1 MHCQRFTFIVV
12 LIAALCLGAAPRPRA
27 QTSSSEREILIEL
40 FQATGGS
47 AWKRKAG
54 WGSDKPVCNWE
65 GVVCGFFA
73 DSGNVTGLQMWD
85 NNLQGVI
92 PESLAKLTDL
102 KVLDLS
108 RNRLTGILP
117 ADLVK
122 RANDNTLELRY
133 WGNANSDLLTKVSIQ
148 LDTFIGICY
157 PDMQLQFAAEIDGPA
172 GTAVYQS
179 ARCESSVRSNETAY
193 CLKGEGPAPPL
204 DHVSRA
210 LRRLTFG
217 AAGPRYNSPRGVSD
231 HEEYLRTAITWGS
244 GSSQVVRR
252 SGEQAPIDV
261 WQGQQLLLGLVPTN
275 WERTARRV
283 PCDTLNWPSG

>member
-1 MHCQRFTFIVV
+1 MHCQRFSLVGA
-12 LIAALCLGAAPRPRA
+12 LMAALCLGAAPRPRA
-27 QTSSSEREILIEL
+27 QTSSSERESLIEL

-54 WGSDKPVCNWE
+54 WGSDRPVCNWE

-73 DSGNVTGLQMWD
+73 DSGPVTRLELWD

-102 KVLDLS
+102 KVLNLS

-122 RANDNTLELRY
+122 RANDNTLELHY
-133 WGNANSDLLTKVSIQ
+133 WGNANSDLLTKVSIR
-148 LDTFIGICY
+148 LDSFIGVCH

-172 GTAVYQS
+172 NTAVYQS
-179 ARCESSVRSNETAY
+179 AHCESSVRSKQGAY
-193 CLKGEGPAPPL
+193 CLKREGSAPPL
-204 DHVSRA
+204 DRVSRA
-210 LRRLTFG
+210 LRRLTFES
-217 AAGPRYNSPRGVSD
+217 AGPRYDSPGGVSD

-252 SGEQAPIDV
+252 SAGQAPIDV

-283 PCDTLNWPSG
+283 PCDTLKWPDG